1 MDSEEKVSKKKSSRR
16 RAQEGRKPTSLARE
30 GAPRRAPRARRGPP
44 RVPGARRRTTSEGRR
59 LGGEARGGSP
69 AAGRRGAAGTPGLLV
84 LRRPWANL
92 PSPRRGERPIEI
104 GGFPGPSRTQERAP
118 GGGLAQSIESLRNHA
133 PPECT
138 ECDRGTSAEVS
149 PASEPGS
156 GQARRC
162 TRLEVRTSRVHRA
175 RRHSAGRRRPTEGA
189 CAAGAPDEALTPL
202 ALEVGGEPRSWWAF
216 LPLPAC
222 EILSRAHR
230 KLFPARIY
238 EPSRRWLRCVVV
250 HGASCNG
257 RTMQK
262 ARAFVTAELD
272 KRPPVIPATAPRC
285 SIVPR

>member
-16 RAQEGRKPTSLARE
+16 RAREGRKPTSLARE

-44 RVPGARRRTTSEGRR
+44 RGPGARRRTTPEGRR

-69 AAGRRGAAGTPGLLV
+69 AAGGRGAAGTPGLLV

-104 GGFPGPSRTQERAP
+104 GGFPGSSRTQERAP
-118 GGGLAQSIESLRNHA
+118 GGGRLSRLSPFEITHLQSA
-133 PPECT
+133 P
-138 ECDRGTSAEVS
+138 SAT
-149 PASEPGS
+149 G
-156 GQARRC
+156 ARRP
-162 TRLEVRTSRVHRA
+162 RSVPPRSLVAGRRDDARGLEVRTSGVHRA

-189 CAAGAPDEALTPL
+189 RAAGAPDEALTPL
-202 ALEVGGEPRSWWAF
+202 ALEVGGEPRSSRAL

-238 EPSRRWLRCVVV
+238 EPSRGWLIWVVV

-262 ARAFVTAELD
+262 ARAFVTQQNW
-272 KRPPVIPATAPRC
+272 T
-285 SIVPR
+285 SVPR

>member
-118 GGGLAQSIESLRNHA
+118 GGGRLSRLSPFEITHLQSAPSATGARRPRSVPPRSLVAGRRDDA
-133 PPECT
+133 RAWRCGPPECI
-138 ECDRGTSAEVS
+138 ERGGT
-149 PASEPGS
+149 PPG
-156 GQARRC
+156 GGARR
-162 TRLEVRTSRVHRA
+162 REPVRRA
-175 RRHSAGRRRPTEGA
+175 RRTRRSPPWPWRSEGSP
-189 CAAGAPDEALTPL
+189 GAR
-202 ALEVGGEPRSWWAF
+202 G
-216 LPLPAC
+216 
-222 EILSRAHR
+222 
-230 KLFPARIY
+230 LFS
-238 EPSRRWLRCVVV
+238 PS
-250 HGASCNG
+250 
-257 RTMQK
+257 
-262 ARAFVTAELD
+262 
-272 KRPPVIPATAPRC
+272 PPVKFSPGHIANSSQPGYMNHRGDGSDA
-285 SIVPR
+285 